1 MYQAHRNEETGQIQT
16 VKEHCENT
24 AALAADFAAAELKEI
39 VYAMGLLHDVGKY
52 QPSFQKRICGG
63 NIRVEHSTCGAL
75 AAQTHYANAV
85 AWMMAYC
92 IAGHHTG
99 IPDGMGGGDTPD
111 MSTLAGRMKRSFE
124 DFSKYEQELEL
135 PKVSGQELQQF
146 LLRDCSK
153 KEQVYSKFAF
163 FTRYCFSCL
172 VDADSLDTA
181 IFMDGSQN
189 RSLKTDFA
197 ACLEKL
203 DKRFD
208 CFVCQTELQKARGSL
223 QAQAFKNAEADGEIY
238 LMHMPTGSG
247 KTLCSMKVAL
257 QRVLRENSGKKRII
271 YIIPYNSIIEQTAEV
286 FEGLFGTDMEILR
299 HQSTFS
305 YDDADMD
312 EDERKTAKLACENW
326 DAQVI
331 ITTAVQFF
339 ESIYSNRRSRLRKL
353 HNMAD
358 SILIF
363 DEAHLMPEGFLQ
375 PCLEAIVYL
384 TRYLNSE
391 AIFLTA
397 TMPDFRELLERYTL
411 PDSCI
416 VDLITDTSDFEKFAK
431 CRFGDLGFLSEEA
444 LLQKAMEAPSAL
456 IVVNEKK
463 TARELYEKCGGRKYH
478 LSTYMTAFDRKEVI
492 AEIRTQLAAL
502 EKTYPGLQQVPEE
515 NRITVISTSL
525 IEAGVD
531 LDFSAVYRELAGLD
545 SILQAGG
552 RCNRE
557 GKRPN
562 ATVSIFRL
570 AEKEGKALR
579 PKEQYARESLL
590 AFSDISSLESIDAYY
605 RKVFSEK
612 NEEFTKYAMEKY
624 CHGIDSIDF
633 QTYAEAFAIIEQKNI
648 SVVALRDEE
657 SRALI
662 ADCKRGF
669 PNSRRLQKYT
679 FSIHQNEL
687 EELQK
692 QHVVE
697 NYDGIWCLTS
707 EDYYDKQLGVLFSGR
722 DYIV

>member
-1 MYQAHRNEETGQIQT
+1 MYQAHRNEDTGQIQS

-24 AALAADFAAAELKEI
+24 AALAAGIAAKECKEV

-52 QPSFQKRICGG
+52 QPSFQKRICGE

-75 AAQTHYANAV
+75 AARKHYTNAA

-92 IAGHHTG
+92 ISGHHTG
-99 IPDGMGGGDTPD
+99 IPDGMAGGDTADLP
-111 MSTLAGRMKRSFE
+111 TLAGRMKRSFE
-124 DFSKYEQELEL
+124 DFSAYERELEL
-135 PKVSGQELQQF
+135 PKLAEKEFQQF
-146 LLRDCSK
+146 LLRDCRK
-153 KEQVYSKFAF
+153 KEQVYDKFAF

-181 IFMDGSQN
+181 IFMGGSKN
-189 RSLKTDFA
+189 RSLKADFA

-203 DKRFD
+203 EKRFD
-208 CFVCQTELQKARGSL
+208 SFVCQTELQKARGRL
-223 QAQAFKNAEADGEIY
+223 QAQAFQNAEKDGEIY

-286 FEGLFGTDMEILR
+286 FQDLFGKDMEILR

-397 TMPDFRELLERYTL
+397 TMPDFKELLQRYTL
-411 PDSCI
+411 PDSTI
-416 VDLITDTSDFEKFAK
+416 VDLITDTSAFGKFAK
-431 CRFGDLGFLSEEA
+431 CSFADIGFLSEEA
-444 LLQKAMEAPSAL
+444 LLQRAMEAPSAL

-463 TARELYEKCGGRKYH
+463 TARELYEKCSGRKYH

-492 AEIRTQLAAL
+492 AEIRGQLAAL
-502 EKTYPGLQQVPEE
+502 EEAYPDLQQVPEE
-515 NRITVISTSL
+515 KRITVISTSL

-557 GKRPN
+557 GKRSD
-562 ATVSIFRL
+562 AMVSIFRL
-570 AEKEGKALR
+570 KEKEDKPLK
-579 PKEQYARESLL
+579 PKEQFARESIM
-590 AFSDISSLESIDAYY
+590 AFPDISSLESIDSYY

-624 CHGIDSIDF
+624 CRGIESIDF
-633 QTYAEAFAIIEQKNI
+633 QTYAAAFALIEQKNI

-662 ADCKRGF
+662 EDCRRGF

-679 FSIHQNEL
+679 FSIRQKEL

-707 EDYYDKQLGVLFSGR
+707 EDYYDKQLGVLFSGQ
-722 DYIV
+722 DYII